1 MALDIS
7 KTFAKKLRAAQALET
22 INYSMAMRIKQRLDD
37 TGRRLPLLDTVDA
50 DSVRKLV
57 EINVRKLAE
66 IAAEGSGYSQA
77 EEFHYAGV
85 EYQIPSK
92 YLE

>member
-1 MALDIS
+1 
-7 KTFAKKLRAAQALET
+7 
-22 INYSMAMRIKQRLDD
+22 MAMRIKQRLE
-37 TGRRLPLLDTVDA
+37 TTERRLSLLDRVDSA
-50 DSVRKLV
+50 SVTKLV

-66 IAAEGSGYSQA
+66 IAAKDSPYQLA
-77 EEFHYAGV
+77 EELHYAGV

>member
-1 MALDIS
+1 MS
-7 KTFAKKLRAAQALET
+7 
-22 INYSMAMRIKQRLDD
+22 
-37 TGRRLPLLDTVDA
+37 LLDRVDSE
-50 DSVRKLV
+50 SVTKLV

-66 IAAEGSGYSQA
+66 IAANDSPHQLA

>member
-1 MALDIS
+1 
-7 KTFAKKLRAAQALET
+7 
-22 INYSMAMRIKQRLDD
+22 MAMRIRERLEA
-37 TGRRLPLLDTVDA
+37 TGRRLPLLDTVNDEA
-50 DSVRKLV
+50 VNKLV
-57 EINVRKLAE
+57 EINVGKLAE
-66 IAAEGSGYSQA
+66 IAARETNYRQA